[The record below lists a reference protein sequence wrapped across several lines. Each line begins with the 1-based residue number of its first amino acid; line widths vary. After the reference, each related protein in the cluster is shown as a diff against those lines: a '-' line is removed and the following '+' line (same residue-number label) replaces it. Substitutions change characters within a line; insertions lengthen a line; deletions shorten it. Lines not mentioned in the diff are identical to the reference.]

1 MVNVIPDQFF
11 YYLRFPLNP
20 IIYQQMLAKII
31 INSTA
36 RHFMYDGRI
45 MSVIQPGY
53 RVLSILALLL
63 IGQLSLAGGETTKS
77 PILDRVEVIHKAP
90 ENLEALS
97 MEELE
102 IERSVRMRHISAIK
116 QVSDKPDVA
125 RQKLLKTILEHDDK
139 RLQIADVI
147 AKLVDEYQIEGALRE
162 ALLGYRETFNTEMR
176 DARKYV
182 QTLDDYKSYDFRF
195 SAVYM
200 SMLFKFNESPQ
211 LHKRLVADM
220 GDENTTIGKYRQEL
234 DESYAK
240 IERDKWLLQ
249 DLYSINELEQAIA
262 AIDKEISQRKHTEL

>member
-1 MVNVIPDQFF
+1 
-11 YYLRFPLNP
+11 
-20 IIYQQMLAKII
+20 
-31 INSTA
+31 
-36 RHFMYDGRI
+36 